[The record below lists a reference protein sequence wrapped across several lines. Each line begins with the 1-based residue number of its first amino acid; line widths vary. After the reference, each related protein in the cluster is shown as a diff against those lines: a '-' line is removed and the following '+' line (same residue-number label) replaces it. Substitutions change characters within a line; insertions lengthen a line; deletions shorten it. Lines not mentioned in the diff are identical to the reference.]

1 MTCGDKNSTHS
12 TPLQI
17 INDRIVLEAKRQLQH
32 TSLNIKEISYN
43 LGFEDPS
50 YFVKFFKRQTGYLPS
65 DFREADQV
73 THCISRSG
81 RDD

>member
-50 YFVKFFKRQTGYLPS
+50 YSVKFFKRLAGSMPS
-65 DFREADQV
+65 EFRK
-73 THCISRSG
+73 RK
-81 RDD
+81 

>member
-32 TSLNIKEISYN
+32 TSLNIKEIS
-43 LGFEDPS
+43 
-50 YFVKFFKRQTGYLPS
+50 
-65 DFREADQV
+65 
-73 THCISRSG
+73 
-81 RDD
+81 

>member
-32 TSLNIKEISYN
+32 TSLNIKEIGYN
-43 LGFEDPS
+43 LGFEDSS
-50 YFVKFFKRQTGYLPS
+50 YFVKFFKRLAGSMPS
-65 DFREADQV
+65 EFRK
-73 THCISRSG
+73 RK
-81 RDD
+81 

>member
-32 TSLNIKEISYN
+32 TSLNITEISYN

-50 YFVKFFKRQTGYLPS
+50 YFVKFFKRLAGSMPS
-65 DFREADQV
+65 EFRK
-73 THCISRSG
+73 RK
-81 RDD
+81 